1 MAPPKPDARSTTVSY
16 HQAVNVTLNQ
26 PIALGR
32 TAEVHAWR
40 EDTVLKLYY
49 EWCPPHWAG
58 NEAKVAQAVVAAGIP
73 TPAALE
79 VLEVNGRRGIVYER
93 VTGISMLQDMNARPW
108 TGFRH
113 ARALA
118 ELQAK
123 INALSV
129 PGLYSYREGLADA
142 IRRAP
147 HLSDDLR
154 ASVLDLLPTLP
165 NDARLCH
172 GDFHPGNIMLTDKGP
187 VVIDWMTARIGSP
200 WADFTRTSLLL
211 TIGPKGAGKQVSPI
225 VRLVIQLFYRSYSH
239 RYLELLPDPQNE
251 RGKWIPIIAAARLE
265 ERIEPEIQALVAMV
279 TSGMKQKHQ

>member
-1 MAPPKPDARSTTVSY
+1 M
-16 HQAVNVTLNQ
+16 NIILNQ

-93 VTGISMLQDMNARPW
+93 VTGISMLQDMNVRPW

-123 INALSV
+123 INTLSV
-129 PGLYSYREGLADA
+129 PGLYSYREGLANA

-154 ASVLDLLPTLP
+154 ASVLNLLPTLP
-165 NDARLCH
+165 NDNRLCH

-187 VVIDWMTARIGSP
+187 LVIDWMTACLGSP
-200 WADFTRTSLLL
+200 WADFTRTSLLMV
-211 TIGPKGAGKQVSPI
+211 IGAQAAPEQVHPL
-225 VRLVIQLFYRSYSH
+225 VRLVIKLFHRIYAR
-239 RYLELLPDPQNE
+239 RYLELLPDAQNE
-251 RGKWIPIIAAARLE
+251 REKWIPILAAARLE
-265 ERIEPEIQALVAMV
+265 ERIEPETRSLVELV
-279 TSGMKQKHQ
+279 RRGLGLFN